1 MQLRP
6 SAFTAPHPR
15 ARRAA
20 TTVARL
26 ALLVLLVAG
35 LYSAPT
41 RTAVLPEDEVDYST
55 SQYVGGGQVIDGKT
69 WLLRKSIG
77 DKVSVEYSHLTDVVS
92 GASIDVMLYASPY
105 VEQRTQDSLNLEY
118 LSGKTT
124 YSVGFTHSYEPDYRS
139 NTANFSISED
149 MFGDLTTVT
158 MSFRRTWNDVY
169 KMECAMH
176 SASGECEDK
185 IHDPDFGE
193 KTMDERSYAVG
204 LTQILTRN
212 SILSVNDEII
222 TDMGWLSN
230 PYRDI
235 IYLDPTSGRGFS
247 TGPETDPSTRTSN
260 AIGGDY
266 KYYLPYR
273 AAIDAQYRYY
283 FDTWGIH
290 ASTAQLGYTQPWRK
304 WIFDVTG
311 RYYTQTHA
319 SFYNNAFAYADEQN
333 FESRNRELSTYHSHS
348 VGAGATYEFKIPHVS
363 WIQKSTA
370 NIRYDRIW
378 IDYED
383 FNDALL
389 VNTGNG
395 ITIENAPLYSVD
407 LRIYQ
412 FFISLWF

>member
-6 SAFTAPHPR
+6 RAPTLRSHPDRTASRAFR
-15 ARRAA
+15 A
-20 TTVARL
+20 TLVIL
-26 ALLVLLVAG
+26 AVGAV
-35 LYSAPT
+35 YSAPS
-41 RTAVLPEDEVDYST
+41 RTGVLPEDELDYSS

-69 WLLRKSIG
+69 WLIRKKIG
-77 DKVSVEYSHLTDVVS
+77 DKVSIQYNHITDVVS

-105 VEQRTQDSLNLEY
+105 VEQRTQDTVSAQY

-124 YSVGFTHSYEPDYRS
+124 YTAGFSHSYEPDYTS

-149 MFGDLTTVT
+149 MFGDLTTVSMT
-158 MSFRRTWNDVY
+158 FRRTWNDVF

-176 SASGECEDK
+176 SADGECEDK
-185 IHDPDFGE
+185 IHDPSFGE
-193 KTMDERSYAVG
+193 KDMDERSYGVG

-222 TDMGWLSN
+222 TDQGWLSN

-247 TGPETDPSTRTSN
+247 TEPETDPSTRTSN
-260 AIGGDY
+260 ALGGDY
-266 KYYLPYR
+266 KYYLPWR

-290 ASTAQLGYTQPWRK
+290 AQTSQLGYTHPWRN
-304 WIFDVTG
+304 WIFDATA
-311 RYYTQTHA
+311 RYYTQTRA
-319 SFYNNAFAYADEQN
+319 TFYSNAFEYATQQN
-333 FESRNRELSTYHSHS
+333 FMSRNRELSDYYSYS
-348 VGAGATYEFKIPHVS
+348 VGVGATYQFTIPHVP
-363 WIQKSTA
+363 WIQRSTA
-370 NIRYDRIW
+370 NIRYDRMW

-383 FNDALL
+383 FRNALL
-389 VNTGNG
+389 VNPASG
-395 ITIENAPLYSVD
+395 ITITNAPLYAVD
-407 LRIYQ
+407 IRIYQ